1 MRRATALL
9 TAATAA
15 ALLAGCSPSS
25 PEAIEAAG
33 ITDERAEDPVVP
45 TGPGGEI
52 YIESGDPFFA
62 NLRGTPVDGPVA
74 VTLNNI
80 GDAEH
85 NFRIDNASGDNVK
98 VEALGG
104 EENVGDLLLFGQP
117 GGLEYTYYCDI
128 PGHRAAGMEGTLV
141 VYGSADEVEDGTDL
155 GTVTDG
161 PVVAGG
167 DGNTDMTAETD
178 DAAEESADE
187 TAEESAEESTDE
199 TSEETT
205 ADESTDESDA

>member
-52 YIESGDPFFA
+52 YIESGDLFFA

-155 GTVTDG
+155 GSING
-161 PVVAGG
+161 EAVVVGGG
-167 DGNTDMTAETD
+167 DGGDMAAETD
-178 DAAEESADE
+178 DAAEESTE
-187 TAEESAEESTDE
+187 E
-199 TSEETT
+199 TSEDTA

>member
-9 TAATAA
+9 TAATTAA
-15 ALLAGCSPSS
+15 VLAGCSPSS

-45 TGPGGEI
+45 TGPGGQI
-52 YIESGDPFFA
+52 YIESGDLFFA
-62 NLRGTPVDGPVA
+62 NLEGTPVDGPVA

-85 NFRIDNASGDNVK
+85 NFRIDNASGDNVL

-104 EENVGDLLLFGQP
+104 EEVTGDLLLFGQP

-128 PGHRAAGMEGTLV
+128 PGHRSAGMEGTLL
-141 VYGSADEVEDGTDL
+141 VYGSADEVEDGELL
-155 GTVTDG
+155 GSINGED
-161 PVVAGG
+161 VVVGG
-167 DGNTDMTAETD
+167 GEAMG
-178 DAAEESADE
+178 
-187 TAEESAEESTDE
+187 
-199 TSEETT
+199 
-205 ADESTDESDA
+205 